1 MDSNT
6 IFLELGVALA
16 AGLVIGFEREQAM
29 SRENKTRRTLGGART
44 YPIFSLVG
52 AVAALLAQTLGVW
65 VFVVAFAGTLAL
77 VGLSYAKDLQEN
89 DRGMTSEAALL
100 FSFLLGALS
109 LTPAVEDT
117 TRRVLVV
124 LSLSVVASLLLS
136 VKAPLHR
143 FIQQL
148 APEDIYATL
157 KFLVVA
163 VVVLPLLPDR
173 TYGPLDVLNPRK
185 IGLMVV
191 LIAGIS
197 FSGYLAIRLL
207 GARRGLGVTGILG
220 GLASSTA
227 VTLTLSGRAK
237 QTPALADSC
246 ALAVV
251 LASGIMF
258 VRVLVAVGV
267 VNPAL
272 LSELWL
278 PMVAMA
284 AAGGGAALVLW
295 RRAKR
300 AAHLQSE
307 PVDFKNPFELTSA
320 LKFAAIFAVVLLVSK
335 AATTWF
341 GTGVTYLT
349 ALLAGSTD
357 VDAITLSLAGLARG
371 ELSPEVAVTAIL
383 IAAASN
389 TLVKGGMAVVVGG
402 WAFGRRVII
411 AFGVMIAV
419 GGLTLIAERL
429 A

>member
-1 MDSNT
+1 MDSHT
-6 IFLELGVALA
+6 IFLELGVALV

-29 SRENKTRRTLGGART
+29 ARENKTRRSLGGART
-44 YPIFSLVG
+44 YPLFSLVG
-52 AVAALLAQTLGVW
+52 AVAALLSQSLGVW
-65 VFVVAFAGTLAL
+65 VFVIAFVGTLLL
-77 VGLSYAKDLQEN
+77 VGLSYAKDLEEN
-89 DRGMTSEAALL
+89 DRGLTSEAALL
-100 FSFLLGALS
+100 FSFLLGALAV
-109 LTPAVEDT
+109 TPAVEDSG
-117 TRRVLVV
+117 RRVLVV

-207 GARRGLGVTGILG
+207 GARRGLGVTGLLG

-227 VTLTLSGRAK
+227 VTLTFSGRAR

-267 VNPAL
+267 VHPAL
-272 LSELWL
+272 LSDLWL
-278 PMVAMA
+278 PMAVMA
-284 AAGGGAALVLW
+284 VAGGGAALVLW
-295 RRAKR
+295 RRAKK
-300 AAHLQSE
+300 AAHMQPE
-307 PVDFKNPFELTSA
+307 QVDFKNPFELGSA
-320 LKFAAIFAVVLLVSK
+320 LKFAAIFAVVLLLSK

-341 GTGVTYLT
+341 GTGATYLT
-349 ALLAGSTD
+349 AVLAGATD

-371 ELSPEVAVTAIL
+371 ELTPSVAVTGIL
-383 IAAASN
+383 LASASN

-402 WAFGRRVII
+402 WSFGRRVVI
-411 AFGVMIAV
+411 AFGVMIAL
-419 GGLTLIAERL
+419 GGLTLIVERM